1 MIVTC
6 SACQTQYVL
15 PENAIGPKG
24 RTVKCA
30 NCGYSWRQAP
40 ITVTE
45 IDLSPTPQPVD
56 IKQDTEQTPPIQE
69 ATQSPIDDG
78 ETAISGDT
86 PSESAAQEEP
96 TASELARKLRWQ
108 NAIHAQAESVQP
120 SQQKRFIIL
129 TALWF
134 TLFITITL
142 IALAYARPKLVRA
155 WPATA
160 LLYEM
165 LQFPAP
171 AAGAGI
177 KFGDE
182 TSASFDP
189 QATPSRLHVTG
200 QFTNTESHAVRLPV
214 LQARLFDQQ
223 GQWLKDWSIPLGRV
237 TYMAGKQSLAFD
249 YTLPQVPLEAYSLT
263 FRFTDE

>member
-30 NCGYSWRQAP
+30 HCGYNWRQPP

-45 IDLSPTPQPVD
+45 IDLSPPQPADNPVTETS
-56 IKQDTEQTPPIQE
+56 QDH
-69 ATQSPIDDG
+69 A
-78 ETAISGDT
+78 DT
-86 PSESAAQEEP
+86 PTEP
-96 TASELARKLRWQ
+96 TAAELAHKLRWQ
-108 NAIHAQAESVQP
+108 SAIHAQTDAVPVSHKSRIFKLAVLW
-120 SQQKRFIIL
+120 FLLL
-129 TALWF
+129 TA
-134 TLFITITL
+134 ITL
-142 IALAYARPKLVRA
+142 ITLAYMRPKLVRA
-155 WPATA
+155 WPASA
-160 LLYEM
+160 LLYET
-165 LQFPAP
+165 LGFPAP

-189 QATPSRLHVTG
+189 QAMPSRLHVTG
-200 QFTNTESHAVRLPV
+200 QFSNTESHAVRLPI
-214 LQARLFDQQ
+214 LQARLFDHK

-237 TYMAGKQSLAFD
+237 TYMAGKQNLAFD